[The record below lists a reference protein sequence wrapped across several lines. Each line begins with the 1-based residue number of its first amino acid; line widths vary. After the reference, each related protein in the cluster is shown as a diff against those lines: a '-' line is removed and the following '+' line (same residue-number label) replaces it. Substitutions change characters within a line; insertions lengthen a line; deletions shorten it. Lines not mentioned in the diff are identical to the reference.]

1 MEINRTNIFEIVRQL
16 GIKPSK
22 DYGQNF
28 LIESNISAKIV
39 EALNVSEEDQLIEVG
54 PGLGSLTHF
63 LCETKAK
70 ITAVDID
77 VQMTNFLRISY
88 KNIPNL
94 TIVDNDI
101 RKEGIDSYNKIIGNI
116 PYNITTEIIQYFLL
130 NAVRAETMVFMIQVE
145 ALNRFLNISGK
156 EYGPTSVLIHLLG
169 NIERLFVVRAGSFYP
184 APKCHSVV
192 FRININ
198 REAGRDKAL
207 AIYKMCKQLFANRR
221 KTILNN
227 LLTIVRNKEEALT
240 LCQQLNIN
248 QLARPEDL
256 SPGVYCAI
264 YDYLN
269 K

>member
-1 MEINRTNIFEIVRQL
+1 MEINRTNIFELVNQL

-28 LIESNISAKIV
+28 LIEPNLSAKIV
-39 EALNVSEEDQLIEVG
+39 EALGVKDDDKVIEIG
-54 PGLGSLTHF
+54 PGLGALTHF
-63 LCETKAK
+63 LCDTKAD

-77 VQMTNFLRISY
+77 YQMTSFLKSVY
-88 KNIPNL
+88 KDIPNL
-94 TIVDNDI
+94 NIVENDI
-101 RKEGIDSYNKIIGNI
+101 RLENVAMYNKVIGNI

-130 NAVRAETMVFMIQVE
+130 NANKAETMVFMIQVE
-145 ALNRFLNISGK
+145 ALNRFIDVSGK

-169 NIERLFVVRAGSFYP
+169 KIEKLFIVRAGSFYP

-198 REAGRDKAL
+198 PKTDKNKAT

-227 LLTIVRNKEEALT
+227 LLSFVNNKDEAVA
-240 LCQQLNIN
+240 LCENLKLNT
-248 QLARPEDL
+248 QARPEDL
-256 SPGVYCAI
+256 SPQI
-264 YDYLN
+264 YNDIYEYLN

>member
-1 MEINRTNIFEIVRQL
+1 MEINRNNIFEIVKQL

-28 LIESNISAKIV
+28 LIEPNISAKIV
-39 EALNVSEEDQLIEVG
+39 EALKLSDGDQVIEVG
-54 PGLGSLTHF
+54 PGFGALTHF
-63 LCETKAK
+63 LCATNAK

-77 VQMTNFLRISY
+77 VQMTNFLQASY
-88 KNIPNL
+88 QHVSHL
-94 TIVDNDI
+94 TVVENDI
-101 RKEGIDSYNKIIGNI
+101 RKENVSGYNKIIGNI
-116 PYNITTEIIQYFLL
+116 PYNITTEIIQFFLL
-130 NAVRAETMVFMIQVE
+130 NATHAETMVFMIQVE
-145 ALNRFLNISGK
+145 ALNRFIDISGK

-169 NIERLFVVRAGSFYP
+169 NIERLFMVKAGSFYP

-198 REAGRDKAL
+198 REAERDKAV

-227 LLTIVRNKEEALT
+227 LLTITKNKDEALA
-240 LCQQLNIN
+240 LCQQLGIN

-256 SPGVYCAI
+256 LPTTYRAI

-269 K
+269 

>member
-1 MEINRTNIFEIVRQL
+1 MEINRTNIFELVNRL

-28 LIESNISAKIV
+28 LIEPNISAKIV
-39 EALNVSEEDQLIEVG
+39 EALVIKEGDKVIEIG
-54 PGLGSLTHF
+54 PGLGALTHF
-63 LCETKAK
+63 LCDTKAD

-77 VQMTNFLRISY
+77 SQMTSFLNSIN
-88 KNIPNL
+88 KDVTNL
-94 TIVDNDI
+94 KIVENDI
-101 RKEGIDSYNKIIGNI
+101 RLENVAAYNKVIGNI

-130 NAVRAETMVFMIQVE
+130 NANEAETMVFMIQVE
-145 ALNRFLNISGK
+145 ALNRFIDVSGK

-169 NIERLFVVRAGSFYP
+169 SIEKLFIVRAGSFYP

-198 REAGRDKAL
+198 PEADKKKAT

-227 LLTIVRNKEEALT
+227 LLSIVKNKDAAIALCEN
-240 LCQQLNIN
+240 LKLNP
-248 QLARPEDL
+248 QARPEDL
-256 SPGVYCAI
+256 SPQTYNDI
-264 YDYLN
+264 YEYIN
-269 K
+269 M